1 MKQQV
6 ELKRC
11 LIQGMKHEREAVMIT
26 ISNRQRKHK
35 TVAKLQERLK
45 ELTHQL
51 LAMEAG
57 K

>member
-51 LAMEAG
+51 LTMEG